1 MAESAKT
8 AARGILVVD
17 PDTAFL
23 ETVAKDP
30 KNTRVP
36 SFTFSTVRDA
46 QLCIADK
53 TKQLMALFINPVL
66 PTVFDPALIRHAH
79 HYRPATPIYL
89 LHDNPLPLS
98 EKEFD
103 SIGVQNLVRKPV
115 TYSQIVDI
123 ADPPRFSQSIA
134 LAHATEENVGE
145 EVQDDTEKGFKA
157 IRAAD
162 FISGSK
168 SFFDIYIQLGGKRY
182 LKIVK
187 AGDVFDPERVV
198 SYIKKGVK
206 FFYIR
211 QAAQESYLIYCDQI
225 AKILIDNNKV
235 SAAAKVSQVLNYGEE
250 LTAFFR
256 DNGITESTLQYAT
269 KYVGHIHQAI
279 DRIELDR
286 FAAIKTFLADVAAL
300 EHSNAVAMLASLMMK
315 PLKFSDPDTLNAV
328 GLACMFHDLGLQG
341 ASDNVRS
348 EDLGRMTPEEQ
359 EAFKQH
365 PSASATQLSD
375 LKKVSEAVVQ
385 AVQQHHERRTRKG
398 FPHGLGAGSINGLA
412 EIVGICDEFVNAL
425 KKSKER
431 QNMNPLR
438 YMEEQVFDG
447 FSTNVVEA
455 FRLALFKK

>member
-1 MAESAKT
+1 MAEQAILS
-8 AARGILVVD
+8 ARGILVVD

-23 ETVAKDP
+23 EAVAKDP

-36 SFTFSTVRDA
+36 SYTFSNMRDA

-53 TKQLMALFINPVL
+53 SKQLMALFINPVL
-66 PTVFDPALIRHAH
+66 PTIFDPALIRHAH

-103 SIGVQNLVRKPV
+103 SIGVQHLVRKPV

-134 LAHATEENVGE
+134 LAHATEEKVGE
-145 EVQDDTEKGFKA
+145 EVEDSDDKGFKA

-198 SYIKKGVK
+198 TYIKKGVQ
-206 FFYIR
+206 FFYINR
-211 QAAQESYLIYCDQI
+211 AAQESYLVYCDHI
-225 AKILIDNNKV
+225 AKAIIGSDKV
-235 SAAAKVSQVLNYGEE
+235 AVSAKVSQVLNYGEE
-250 LTAFFR
+250 VATFFK
-256 DNGITESTLQYAT
+256 DNGITESTLQYAS
-269 KYVGHIHQAI
+269 KYVHYMHETIE
-279 DRIELDR
+279 RIEIDR
-286 FAAIKTFLADVAAL
+286 FAAIKAFLSDVAAL

-315 PLKFSDPDTLNAV
+315 PLKFSDPETLNSV
-328 GLACMFHDLGLQG
+328 GLACMFHDLGLHG
-341 ASDNVRS
+341 LSENVKS
-348 EDLGRMTPEEQ
+348 EDEGLMTPEEI
-359 EAFKQH
+359 EVFRKH
-365 PSASATQLSD
+365 PTASANQLSD
-375 LKKVSEAVVQ
+375 LHKVSEAVVQ

-412 EIVGICDEFVNAL
+412 EIVGVCDEFVNAL
-425 KKSKER
+425 KKSKTKK
-431 QNMNPLR
+431 NHNPLR
-438 YMEEQVFDG
+438 YMEENVFDG
-447 FSTNVVEA
+447 FSANVVEA